1 MGKLN
6 VLIVSKG
13 HFYNH
18 DAFLAMFEAMEDI
31 EATLVEQPAAQV
43 ILRPEHVQA
52 YDAVLFYDMS
62 GIPGAG
68 LTHDLASE
76 DGQPAAD
83 YRRSIEALVER
94 GTGIVLLNHAAVSW
108 PEWPLWRAIT
118 GSSFM
123 LRSGDLDG
131 RQVAG
136 SGYRGGHGPHPNA
149 TFKVFPEPSHPV
161 LEGLDDG
168 FEVTDE
174 LYLKTA
180 DFESRVLPLM
190 RAHYDFV
197 VDNFSP
203 PPLAPAQ
210 EQESWT
216 HPPGSNLVVWANS
229 AVASPVVVSEL
240 GDGPAAF
247 ENSGYRRLL
256 HNALR
261 WTASA
266 EGRAWAAQRRG

>member
-1 MGKLN
+1 MSKLE

-18 DAFLAMFEAMEDI
+18 DSFLAMFDAMEDI
-31 EATLVEQPAAQV
+31 ETTLVEHPAAQV
-43 ILRPEHVQA
+43 ILRPEHVES

-76 DGQPAAD
+76 DGQPSTD
-83 YRRSIEALVER
+83 YRQSIEALIEV
-94 GTGIVLLNHAAVSW
+94 GKGIVLLNHAAVSW
-108 PEWPLWRAIT
+108 PNWPLWRTIT

-123 LRSGDLDG
+123 LKAGDLDG
-131 RQVAG
+131 RPVPG

-149 TFKVFPEPSHPV
+149 TFRVAPVADHPV
-161 LEGLDDG
+161 LDGLNAG

-180 DFESRVLPLM
+180 EFESGVLPLM
-190 RAHYDFV
+190 RAEYAFV
-197 VDNFSP
+197 VENFSP
-203 PPLAPAQ
+203 PPLAPEA
-210 EQESWT
+210 EQAKWS
-216 HPPGSNLVVWANS
+216 HPPGSNLVVWAHS
-229 AVASPVVVSEL
+229 AAASPVVVSEL

-247 ENSGYRRLL
+247 DNPGFRRLL

-266 EGRAWAAQRRG
+266 DGRAWAAQRRG